1 MKNRNAVAIL
11 IAIGLAAC
19 GGSASPTGAVT
30 DPAPPTVVLRQT
42 VEKVEAGGQ
51 RTIGFEIPRRGM
63 FDLTVRSA
71 DPTASVAAA
80 LIRTGC
86 PDCPTRRSIDRQ
98 GREGREGFIHG
109 FSAGGSY
116 KLRLESG
123 NRKGITTAVPH
134 GDSLWAGSL
143 LGYGVARCAR

>member
-19 GGSASPTGAVT
+19 GGSGSPTGAVI

-42 VEKVEAGGQ
+42 VENVEAGGQ
-51 RTIGFEIPRRGM
+51 RTIGFEIPRRGL
-63 FDLTVRSA
+63 FDLTVRWN
-71 DPTASVAAA
+71 DPTHSVVAA
-80 LIRTGC
+80 LTRTGC
-86 PDCPTRRSIDRQ
+86 LDCPARRSIDRQ

-116 KLRLESG
+116 QLRLENEGPGTES
-123 NRKGITTAVPH
+123 ISVIAE
-134 GDSLWAGSL
+134 LF
-143 LGYGVARCAR
+143 